1 MKFSYQHCYPFLLNV
16 HPKPATLQ
24 LDESSIILDMPDDT
38 ATGLS
43 LSTFFDESVDDLQ
56 EDCYVVHGKEC
67 DICGCDEKADPSDI
81 VNQASSISSKAV
93 VQTKTFPSPHIFHKL
108 CLYVWLH
115 TKLHKDED
123 ATCPM
128 CRTKF
133 ILSAHSKELH
143 TYLELPQSLV
153 ERCNTVI
160 EESLLQMNRIAD
172 KIKQAKQEEDDSTDD
187 IRKLEL
193 SNIRRALTTA
203 QRAATTTNDLAQ
215 HDLAQCSGAMRR
227 IAAIIAMSD

>member
-1 MKFSYQHCYPFLLNV
+1 
-16 HPKPATLQ
+16 
-24 LDESSIILDMPDDT
+24 MPDDT

-56 EDCYVVHGKEC
+56 EDYYVVHGKEC

-93 VQTKTFPSPHIFHKL
+93 VQTKTCPSPHVFHKL

-143 TYLELPQSLV
+143 TYLELLQSLV
-153 ERCNTVI
+153 ERYNTVI

-193 SNIRRALTTA
+193 SNIRKALTTA

-215 HDLAQCSGAMRR
+215 QDLAQCSGAMRR